1 MKILCAVSILFGAAI
16 LVLGASAGAAS
27 AGGIYGWGSAGCC
40 GGSGGYGCAGCGGY
54 GGCGPGGC
62 AMGGS
67 TFWYV
72 GDYDRYII
80 GHGAMYPAG
89 DSPRPAYWYV
99 PPVAPDAII
108 VPKRP

>member
-1 MKILCAVSILFGAAI
+1 
-16 LVLGASAGAAS
+16 
-27 AGGIYGWGSAGCC
+27 
-40 GGSGGYGCAGCGGY
+40 
-54 GGCGPGGC
+54 
-62 AMGGS
+62 MGGS

-99 PPVAPDAII
+99 PPVAPDTI
-108 VPKRP
+108 VTPKRP